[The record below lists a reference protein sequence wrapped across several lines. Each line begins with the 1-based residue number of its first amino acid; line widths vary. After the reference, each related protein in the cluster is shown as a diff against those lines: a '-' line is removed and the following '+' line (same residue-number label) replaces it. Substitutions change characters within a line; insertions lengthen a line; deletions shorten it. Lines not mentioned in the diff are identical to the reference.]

1 MAEHLGA
8 IPIVTNQLLQESIMR
23 GKIAQHDERKR
34 EARKRLD
41 LYKGE
46 QLLHTKDALNSQ
58 FSHPERIKLQTEFT
72 NIVKPII
79 NQVSV
84 VYKKPAFRQLKDKK
98 GTPLEGKGADAF
110 AEMVT
115 KARLDAMLKTVN
127 RRTTLL
133 NTVGVQAVWDEVLDG
148 IRLDIWTPELLNV
161 VQDPKDP
168 TKAAAIIM
176 EQSFQDTV
184 TDAVQENAWGSK
196 NLFITWT
203 PEFHMVFDAKAR
215 AIPELANE
223 NGENPYGI
231 IPVAWFRDDWPE
243 RMFWNEGTDDLINAQ
258 IQINVKITELNNLIK
273 MQSFSVPVIIGDN
286 PKGNVSVDPS
296 NFISIPLSD
305 ASQHGTP
312 DFKFVSPDPKIA
324 DVLDAIKESVTRI
337 AFNWGISP
345 DQFRLSGTPAS
356 GFALRLQ
363 NLRLIE
369 KRQDDV
375 DLYAVWEQDLFN
387 VMRTVWNTHVEQ
399 SRQIPK
405 DALLSVNFA
414 ELDFPEDPM
423 LEARHWDEL
432 IRAGVKNRA
441 QWQMSIDHDIKTTEE
456 AEERIKENREINQR
470 TAAPSVFGVSEDTG
484 IAAALG
490 VTEESPEDEEEPAED
505 TES

>member
-1 MAEHLGA
+1 MEHLGA
-8 IPIVTNQLLQESIMR
+8 IPIITRQILQESIMR
-23 GKIAQHDERKR
+23 GKMAANDERKR
-34 EARKRLD
+34 EASKRLD

-46 QLLHTKDALNSQ
+46 QLLHVEDALKKQ
-58 FSHPERIKLQTEFT
+58 FAHPERIRLQTEFT

-84 VYKKPAFRQLKDKK
+84 VYKKPAIRQLKNKAGD
-98 GTPLEGKGADAF
+98 PLEGSGADAYSD
-110 AEMVT
+110 MVT
-115 KARLDAMLKTVN
+115 KSRLDAMLKTVN
-127 RRTTLL
+127 RRATLL
-133 NTVGVQAVWDEVLDG
+133 NTVGVQAVWNEELDG
-148 IRLDIWTPELLNV
+148 VRLDIWTPELLNV

-168 TKAAAIIM
+168 TKAAAVIM

-184 TDAVQENAWGSK
+184 TDSVQENAWGSK

-203 PEFHMVFDAKAR
+203 PDFHMVFDANAR

-223 NGENPYGI
+223 DGENPYGI

-258 IQINVKITELNNLIK
+258 IQVNVKITELNNLIK

-324 DVLDAIKESVTRI
+324 ELIDAIKESITRI

-345 DQFRLSGTPAS
+345 DQFRLSGTPSS

-369 KRQDDV
+369 RRQDDV

-387 VMRTVWNTHVEQ
+387 VMRTVWNTHVQ
-399 SRQIPK
+399 ASRKIPE
-405 DALLSVNFA
+405 DAVMAINFA
-414 ELDFPEDPM
+414 ELDFSEDPM

-441 QWQMSIDHDIKTTEE
+441 QWQMSIDHDIKTVDE
-456 AEERIKENREINQR
+456 AVERIKENREINQR
-470 TAAPSVFGVSEDTG
+470 TAGPSAFGVAGEDTG

-490 VTEESPEDEEEPAED
+490 VTEESPEDEEEEEP
-505 TES
+505 ES